1 MATKPSVAAGV
12 GDAASAIDFITNL
25 LQVSTEYSIIGKSL
39 DGTILLWGRG
49 RLYGYEPNRA

>member
-1 MATKPSVAAGV
+1 MATKPLAAAKV
-12 GDAASAIDFITNL
+12 GDAANAIDFITNL
-25 LQVSTEYSIIGKSL
+25 LQAPTEYSIIGKSL